1 MEPAEKLS
9 VTVTPTQARLIREK
23 VEDGSFGSASEVIR
37 AALRAFQREEEEHA
51 ERIATIKA
59 RIKASVEDPRP
70 GIPAAEVFRS
80 LKERLNR
87 LAEEEGDKPVAGRIR
102 G

>member
-9 VTVTPTQARLIREK
+9 VTGTPPQARLIREK

-51 ERIATIKA
+51 ERIASIKA
-59 RIKASVEDPRP
+59 RIRASVEDPRP
-70 GIPAAEVFRS
+70 NLSSKQVRAQLQRIADEYSRRADDSAA
-80 LKERLNR
+80 
-87 LAEEEGDKPVAGRIR
+87 
-102 G
+102 

>member
-9 VTVTPTQARLIREK
+9 ITITPAQARLIREK

-51 ERIATIKA
+51 ERIAAIKA

-70 GIPAAEVFRS
+70 PIPAEEVFRT
-80 LKERLNR
+80 LKERLAR

>member
-9 VTVTPTQARLIREK
+9 ITVTPTQARLIREK

-51 ERIATIKA
+51 ERIAAIKA

-70 GIPAAEVFRS
+70 PVPAEDVFRT

-87 LAEEEGDKPVAGRIR
+87 LAEEEGDTPVAGRIR

>member
-51 ERIATIKA
+51 ERIASIKA
-59 RIKASVEDPRP
+59 RIRASVEDPRP
-70 GIPAAEVFRS
+70 NLSSKQVRAQLQRIADEYSSRADDSAA
-80 LKERLNR
+80 
-87 LAEEEGDKPVAGRIR
+87 
-102 G
+102 

>member
-9 VTVTPTQARLIREK
+9 VTVTPAMARLIRDK

-51 ERIATIKA
+51 ERIASIKA
-59 RIKASVEDPRP
+59 RLKASIEDPRP
-70 GIPAAEVFRS
+70 PVPIEEAFDRVRKHI
-80 LKERLNR
+80 KE
-87 LAEEEGDKPVAGRIR
+87 LAER
-102 G
+102 GNDSASSRRS

>member
-51 ERIATIKA
+51 ERIASIKA

-70 GIPAAEVFRS
+70 NLSSKQIRAQLQRIADEYSSRVDDSAA
-80 LKERLNR
+80 
-87 LAEEEGDKPVAGRIR
+87 
-102 G
+102 

>member
-9 VTVTPTQARLIREK
+9 VTVTPAQARLIRQK

-51 ERIATIKA
+51 ERIASIKA
-59 RIKASVEDPRP
+59 RIKASIEDPRP
-70 GIPAAEVFRS
+70 NLSSKQVRAQLQRI
-80 LKERLNR
+80 
-87 LAEEEGDKPVAGRIR
+87 AEEYSRRANDSAA
-102 G
+102 

>member
-51 ERIATIKA
+51 ERIASIKA
-59 RIKASVEDPRP
+59 RIGASVEDPRP
-70 GIPAAEVFRS
+70 NLSSKQVRAQLQRIADEYSRRADDSAA
-80 LKERLNR
+80 
-87 LAEEEGDKPVAGRIR
+87 
-102 G
+102 

>member
-9 VTVTPTQARLIREK
+9 VTVTPAMARLIRDK
-23 VEDGSFGSASEVIR
+23 VEDGSFASASEVIR

-51 ERIATIKA
+51 ERIASIKA

-70 GIPAAEVFRS
+70 NLSSKQVRAQLQRIADEYSRRADDSAA
-80 LKERLNR
+80 
-87 LAEEEGDKPVAGRIR
+87 
-102 G
+102 

>member
-9 VTVTPTQARLIREK
+9 VTVTPAMARLIRDK

-51 ERIATIKA
+51 ERIASIKA

-70 GIPAAEVFRS
+70 NLSSKQVRAQLQRIADEYSSRADDSAA
-80 LKERLNR
+80 
-87 LAEEEGDKPVAGRIR
+87 
-102 G
+102 